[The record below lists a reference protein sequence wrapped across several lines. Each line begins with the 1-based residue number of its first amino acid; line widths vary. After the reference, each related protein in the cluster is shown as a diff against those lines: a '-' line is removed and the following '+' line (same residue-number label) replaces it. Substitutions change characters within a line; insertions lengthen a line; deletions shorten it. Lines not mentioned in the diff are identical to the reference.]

1 MFLRALL
8 AFLMVPVV
16 VAGIVPYLLS
26 NNDPYKADGSFF
38 GLFIL
43 AFGLSLL
50 LWCVRDFYV
59 SGKGTLAPWDP
70 PKKLVTVGL
79 YQYVRNP
86 MYVGV
91 IFILSGWVVITAS
104 PIVFGF
110 TLLLSLAFHLRVI
123 VHEEPWAEKN
133 FTSEWLTYKDNV
145 PRWLPRLE
153 GCMPKKHSR
162 TPKN

>member
-8 AFLMVPVV
+8 AFLMVPTV

-26 NNDPYKADGSFF
+26 QRDPFKAEGSLL

-43 AFGLSLL
+43 IFGLTILL
-50 LWCVRDFYV
+50 CCVRDFYV

-91 IFILSGWVVITAS
+91 IFILLGWVVLTAS
-104 PIVFGF
+104 PIVLGF
-110 TLLLSLAFHLRVI
+110 MVFLSVAFHLRVKA
-123 VHEEPWAEKN
+123 HEEPWAEKV
-133 FTSEWLTYKDNV
+133 FSSEWLAYKNKV
-145 PRWLPRLE
+145 PRWLPQL
-153 GCMPKKHSR
+153 K
-162 TPKN
+162 

>member
-16 VAGIVPYLLS
+16 VAGIVPYMLS
-26 NNDPYKADGSFF
+26 TYDPYKADGNFL
-38 GLFIL
+38 GFIIL
-43 AFGLSLL
+43 GFGLSILV
-50 LWCVRDFYV
+50 WCVRDFYV

-91 IFILSGWVVITAS
+91 IFILFGWVIITAS
-104 PIVFGF
+104 PIVLGF
-110 TLLLSLAFHLRVI
+110 TLLLSLAFHLRVKI
-123 VHEEPWAEKN
+123 HEEPWAEKN
-133 FTSEWLTYKDNV
+133 FTSEWLTYKKNV
-145 PRWLPRLE
+145 PRWLPQLE
-153 GCMPKKHSR
+153 GCYPKKHSR
-162 TPKN
+162 TPKK